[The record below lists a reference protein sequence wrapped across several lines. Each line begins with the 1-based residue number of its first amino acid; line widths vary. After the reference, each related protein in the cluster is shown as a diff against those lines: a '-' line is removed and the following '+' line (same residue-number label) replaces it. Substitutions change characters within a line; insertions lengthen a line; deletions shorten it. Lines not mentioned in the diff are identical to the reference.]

1 MRFLKWLCLY
11 MILGRNIYNK
21 CKNMKKILLIAM
33 IMLLAFGSFAK
44 GNLDNIN
51 TVNTIYTNIPVKII
65 YKQDSIF
72 RVILDNDNKYVNY
85 EIVNDTVLKITRKGV
100 WFETN
105 DESESPIVKIKTPKE
120 LSIKCSRNLKI
131 YN

>member
-1 MRFLKWLCLY
+1 
-11 MILGRNIYNK
+11 
-21 CKNMKKILLIAM
+21 MKKILLIAM